1 MLKLPRWDRA
11 TTARS
16 PTEVVRGTLRIHYAW
31 IIVAVSAMMWMITS
45 PMVFATSLLIPYLQ
59 DPRGFGWSYFS
70 ISIAFAIQW
79 LCLALYSPLVG
90 WLGDRY
96 GVRCTMA
103 LGACVFIAAMM
114 LTGSMTQLWHFY
126 LFFGVLLAIPMTIF
140 HIPLVAGVAIWF
152 RTHIGVAMGILQ
164 ACQGLGTVVATPMVI
179 VLFATWGLQWTF
191 WLPGLVGGALLFLL
205 IRFFHNEPAQLGLRP
220 LGATLDEPIQSLH
233 TGPVAHIRARVFL
246 QQARRTGAFWNLIG
260 IHFWGCVGHNSILVF
275 LPAIAIARGLSSAQ
289 AAGVYSTMYAASA
302 ITRFAVPIIA
312 DRLGSKKAMM
322 VCFSLQ
328 TFPLLLLFMAH
339 ETWILFLFAVLFGI
353 GVGGEVPV
361 FPVINR
367 QYYGNAPMGTLYGW
381 QNVGNGLGM
390 ALGPVLGGFIWTQT
404 GDYTGVL
411 ALSFAASLAGV
422 LSILVLPSTSCCLV
436 PTWEAQL
443 PPEARSGAA
452 HG

>member
-1 MLKLPRWDRA
+1 
-11 TTARS
+11 
-16 PTEVVRGTLRIHYAW
+16 
-31 IIVAVSAMMWMITS
+31 MWMIS
-45 PMVFATSLLIPYLQ
+45 SSMVFATSLLIPYLQ
-59 DPRGFGWSYFS
+59 DPKGFGWSYFS
-70 ISIAFAIQW
+70 ISIAFALQW

-90 WLGDRY
+90 WIGDRY
-96 GVRCTMA
+96 GVRCTMV
-103 LGACVFIAAMM
+103 LGACMFIASML
-114 LTGSMTQLWHFY
+114 LTGSMTHLWHFY

-140 HIPLVAGVAIWF
+140 HVPLVAGVAIWF
-152 RTHIGVAMGILQ
+152 RTRIGMAMGILQ
-164 ACQGLGTVVATPMVI
+164 ACQGLGTVVAAPLVS

-191 WLPGLVGGALLFLL
+191 WVPGLVGGALLFLL
-205 IRFFHNEPAQLGLRP
+205 IRFFYNEPAQLGLRP
-220 LGATLDEPIQSLH
+220 LGAALEEPIQPLH
-233 TGPVAHIRARVFL
+233 VGPVAKIRAQVFL

-275 LPAIAIARGLSSAQ
+275 LPAIAIARGLSPAQ
-289 AAGVYSTMYAASA
+289 AAGVYTTMYAASA

-312 DRLGSKKAMM
+312 DYLGSKKAML

-328 TFPLLLLFMAH
+328 TFPLLLLFLAH
-339 ETWILFLFAVLFGI
+339 DTWTLFLFAVLFGI

-367 QYYGNAPMGTLYGW
+367 QYYGTAPMGTLYGW

-390 ALGPVLGGFIWTQT
+390 ALGPLLGGFIWTHT

-422 LSILVLPSTSCCLV
+422 LSILVLPSTACGLL

-443 PPEARSGAA
+443 PPEARSG
-452 HG
+452 